1 MISISL
7 SKVCSHYWS
16 IFSHKCDFLFSQKN
30 DIYSFFKFSKIYED
44 LLICK
49 AKISLNSLKLKVYK
63 ESEAKRSFPPVIEF
77 KKISWSWQGCC
88 RWCKNSN
95 LISVGTNPKNSNFE
109 HSNFGMSELRTSRTY
124 FKKYKSN
131 SNFKGRTSN
140 FYKDEYIMILRHFIR
155 KFLKIYFSVVNSRKM
170 LPWFLSHF
178 LEVIKIF
185 ATQNEGRNI
194 SV

>member
-1 MISISL
+1 MNQFIEAQILL
-7 SKVCSHYWS
+7 S
-16 IFSHKCDFLFSQKN
+16 N
-30 DIYSFFKFSKIYED
+30 T
-44 LLICK
+44 
-49 AKISLNSLKLKVYK
+49 
-63 ESEAKRSFPPVIEF
+63 
-77 KKISWSWQGCC
+77 
-88 RWCKNSN
+88 
-95 LISVGTNPKNSNFE
+95 ISVGTNPKNSNFE

-155 KFLKIYFSVVNSRKM
+155 KFLKIYFSVFNSRKM
-170 LPWFLSHF
+170 LPLFLSHF

>member
-1 MISISL
+1 MIFFCIKGGRKNRILYINKLYIRISCMAVSL
-7 SKVCSHYWS
+7 LLLWTQLDWKGALWI
-16 IFSHKCDFLFSQKN
+16 IFYSFSQGCSLLRSRTWTPFCLPSCAQICQIH
-30 DIYSFFKFSKIYED
+30 IYLPTS
-44 LLICK
+44 
-49 AKISLNSLKLKVYK
+49 
-63 ESEAKRSFPPVIEF
+63 
-77 KKISWSWQGCC
+77 
-88 RWCKNSN
+88 
-95 LISVGTNPKNSNFE
+95 SVGTNPKNSNFE
-109 HSNFGMSELRTSRTY
+109 HSNFGMSELRTSWTY

-140 FYKDEYIMILRHFIR
+140 FYKDEYIMILRHFTS

>member
-1 MISISL
+1 MQSL
-7 SKVCSHYWS
+7 LY
-16 IFSHKCDFLFSQKN
+16 QKN
-30 DIYSFFKFSKIYED
+30 TYPTLITPTIANFF
-44 LLICK
+44 
-49 AKISLNSLKLKVYK
+49 
-63 ESEAKRSFPPVIEF
+63 
-77 KKISWSWQGCC
+77 
-88 RWCKNSN
+88 N
-95 LISVGTNPKNSNFE
+95 LVISVGTNPKNSNFE

-194 SV
+194 SRTQVRSITSIKGPII